1 MIGKSPYM
9 ARLHGSKGWI
19 PEVSHKDSDYLEIDL
34 GAAYMLCAIA
44 TQGSDSFW
52 VTQYRLTLS
61 MDGVTC
67 VFNKASGEH
76 LVV

>member
-1 MIGKSPYM
+1 M
-9 ARLHGSKGWI
+9 ARLQGPKGWV
-19 PEVSHKDSDYLEIDL
+19 PQNAHKDSAFLEIDL
-34 GAAYMLCAIA
+34 GAAYVLCAIA

-61 MDGVTC
+61 MDGVTW
-67 VFNKASGEH
+67 VFNKVSCKY